1 MNKPEFP
8 FMQMD
13 MSKLMKDF
21 KFPGFDA
28 DAMKKALEG
37 WKMPAMGS
45 LGNGHMPSFDMDSM
59 MSAHKRNLEAMTA
72 ANQAIADSFQAI
84 AKRQTEIMRD
94 YMESLSTAIKEVVS
108 AGSPE
113 ASAQRQAEFAK
124 KTMENAVS
132 NMREFAEMTSRS
144 GTEVFEMVNRQVM
157 QNLDQ
162 LKGKAKPEGGK
173 RK

>member
-1 MNKPEFP
+1 MNKGEFP

-13 MSKLMKDF
+13 MQKLMKDF

-37 WKMPAMGS
+37 WKMPGGA
-45 LGNGHMPSFDMDSM
+45 NGKMPSFDMDAM
-59 MSAHKRNLEAMTA
+59 MTAHKRNLETLTA
-72 ANQAIADSFQAI
+72 ANQAIADGVQELAQA
-84 AKRQTEIMRD
+84 QTKIMRD
-94 YMESLSTAIKEVVS
+94 YVESLSTAIKDMVS

-124 KTMENAVS
+124 KTMESAVA

-144 GTEVFEMVNRQVM
+144 GNKVFEVVNRQVM
-157 QNLDQ
+157 QNLDT
-162 LKGKAKPEGGK
+162 LKTAAKADSKK
-173 RK
+173 K

>member
-13 MSKLMKDF
+13 VTKLMKDF

-28 DAMKKALEG
+28 DAMKKALES
-37 WKMPAMGS
+37 WKMPSM
-45 LGNGHMPSFDMDSM
+45 GNGHAPFDVDAL
-59 MSAHKRNLEAMTA
+59 MSAHKRNLETLTA

-124 KTMENAVS
+124 KTMENAVQ

-144 GTEVFEMVNRQVM
+144 GSEVFEMVNRQVM

-162 LKGKAKPEGGK
+162 LKGKAKAESGK